1 MGKHTPSRA
10 WQCDLLGKGRKA
22 AVLYWQPPNER
33 RPAPLGNTQRHRTE
47 NEKPMKLI
55 GSYTSP
61 FVRKVRVVLAEKKIE
76 AEFAI
81 ESPWTP
87 DSHVP
92 DHNPLG
98 KIPVLI
104 LDDGTPLFDSRVIVE
119 YLDNVTPNNKL
130 MPAPNRERMEVKRW
144 EALADGLVEAGVTA
158 VLEAKRP
165 AGEKSPAWIER
176 QQEKIR
182 RTLDYMAGELG
193 ENPWCMGTHFSLA
206 DIAVGVAL
214 GYLDFRFPDLDW
226 RSNRPG
232 LVRIFEKLMLRPSF
246 IETMP
251 HD

>member
-1 MGKHTPSRA
+1 
-10 WQCDLLGKGRKA
+10 
-22 AVLYWQPPNER
+22 
-33 RPAPLGNTQRHRTE
+33 
-47 NEKPMKLI
+47 MKLI

-61 FVRKVRVVLAEKKIE
+61 YVRKVRVVLAEKKIE
-76 AEFAI
+76 ADFEI

-98 KIPVLI
+98 KIPILL
-104 LDDGTPLFDSRVIVE
+104 LDDGTSLFDSRVIVE

-144 EALADGLVEAGVTA
+144 EALADGLLDAGVAA

-165 AGEKSPAWIER
+165 AGEKSLAQIAR
-176 QQEKIR
+176 QQDKIQR
-182 RTLDYMAGELG
+182 ALDYMAKELG
-193 ENPWCMGTHFSLA
+193 DGPWCMGTHFSLA
-206 DIAVGVAL
+206 DITLGVAL

-226 RSNRPG
+226 RSTRPG
-232 LVRIFEKLMLRPSF
+232 LARVFDKLMQRPSF
-246 IETMP
+246 AETVP